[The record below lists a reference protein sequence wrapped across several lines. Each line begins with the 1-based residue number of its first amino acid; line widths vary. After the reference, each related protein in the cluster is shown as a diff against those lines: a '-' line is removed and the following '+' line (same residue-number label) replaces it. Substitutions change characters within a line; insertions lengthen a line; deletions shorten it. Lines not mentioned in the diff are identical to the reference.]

1 MKYSYKAFPLS
12 HTDPVTKLDYAWRPV
27 LRVFI
32 SHNGKRSAPLESLV
46 DTGAGHCVF
55 DAEIADGLGIPV
67 RKGQEVA
74 FSGIARGA
82 ETIGY
87 LHMVTLTVAAQN
99 YDAPIVFA
107 YSLSTTGVLGQIGF
121 FDHFIVTFDW
131 TPHPPCFDVQRIPRI

>member
-1 MKYSYKAFPLS
+1 MKYPYKVFPLS
-12 HTDPVTKLDYAWRPV
+12 HPDPVTKLDYTWKPA
-27 LRVFI
+27 LTVFI
-32 SHNGKRSAPLESLV
+32 SHGGKRSAPLESIA
-46 DTGAGHCVF
+46 DTGAEHCVF

-67 RKGQEVA
+67 RKGQQVA

-87 LHMVTLTVAAQN
+87 LHAVTLTVAAQS
-99 YDAPIVFA
+99 YEAPIVFA
-107 YSLSTTGVLGQIGF
+107 YGLSITGILGQIGF